1 MICPTCGA
9 QNPQDARFCG
19 SCGTALT
26 PTMPNA
32 VETPT
37 ASAQDTPATMNLP
50 EAQTSQP
57 AAPASASTQPQI
69 NGEPPA
75 AQPGRTAAPANASP
89 PHASA
94 PSAADIK
101 QKAQTFLQPAVKQLK
116 ALPVQKILNKK
127 VLAAVLAAVL
137 VLTGT
142 LVAVLYQSDEDKIF
156 SRLDAFATAL
166 NEGDAEMLLECMTPA
181 ARSELEAVASLGSAA
196 ADYGLGI
203 DGGTGLIWG
212 LWSLGIQDM
221 AQGTDYILE
230 VYDLSFPGENS
241 AEATI
246 VLVYG
251 TSNRDEGVFELVKQ
265 DGDWYLS
272 DARGI

>member
-19 SCGTALT
+19 GCGAALAT
-26 PTMPNA
+26 TKPNA
-32 VETPT
+32 AEMPT
-37 ASAQDTPATMNLP
+37 ASAQDTPATINLP

-57 AAPASASTQPQI
+57 AAPANT
-69 NGEPPA
+69 
-75 AQPGRTAAPANASP
+75 SP
-89 PHASA
+89 LHASA

-101 QKAQTFLQPAVKQLK
+101 QKTQTFLQPAVKQLK
-116 ALPVQKILNKK
+116 ALPVQKFLNKK

-137 VLTGT
+137 VLTGS

-166 NEGDAEMLLECMTPA
+166 NEGDAKMLLECMTPA
-181 ARSELEAVASLGSAA
+181 ARSELEAAASLGSGLL
-196 ADYGLGI
+196 DSGLGI
-203 DGGTGLIWG
+203 GGGSEMLWG
-212 LWSLGIQDM
+212 LWSLGLQDM

-230 VYDLSFPGENS
+230 VYDLSFPDENS

-251 TSNRDEGVFELVKQ
+251 NSSRDEGVFELVKQ